1 MEDLT
6 AALSGARDRVHLLEV
21 QKLCWF
27 LMRTIGEFQMDDPLR
42 LEFAGDKYGPYA
54 DKLRHLL
61 KRSSG

>member
-1 MEDLT
+1 
-6 AALSGARDRVHLLEV
+6 
-21 QKLCWF
+21 
-27 LMRTIGEFQMDDPLR
+27 MRTIGEFQMDDPLR